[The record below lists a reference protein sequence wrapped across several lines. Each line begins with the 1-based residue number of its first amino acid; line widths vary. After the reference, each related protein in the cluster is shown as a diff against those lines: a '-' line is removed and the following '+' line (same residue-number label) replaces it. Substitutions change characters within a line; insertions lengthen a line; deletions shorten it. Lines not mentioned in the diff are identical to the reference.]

1 MDGGNGSKT
10 IVYNTIY
17 QYLYPRF
24 RLTFSS
30 TLYKFIVRAF
40 WAWVHSC
47 SGFKSK
53 LALTIGN
60 SESVQIWKDK
70 LVPKPNTYKITTP
83 INPLLY
89 NEKVSTL
96 IDKERAVWKTKMINS
111 FFLPHDVESIL
122 AIPLSSTSPVDQKVR
137 SATANGVFS
146 ICSAYRISH
155 RQLTKFEVGECL
167 SINTRMISL
176 WKLVWHLR
184 CLNKIKNFI

>member
-24 RLTFSS
+24 RLAFSP